1 LALFRENRRDLISWR
16 VLSAPPPAIKAE
28 AFTGGL
34 GITPALQA
42 RRNPDPQ
49 IHMELAWR
57 ILMLV
62 DGLRVGIVPAAL
74 KLAGHSDGV
83 VDIQGIRR
91 HQSDCKTWKPWPVAA
106 LDTNHEV
113 RPARRPF
120 GSSRHY
126 AGAGNE
132 PGAEGDLIA
141 AISVNQDVVVQ
152 DGQAAIFFRLGRSAR
167 PQRRPARRHLD
178 HA

>member
-1 LALFRENRRDLISWR
+1 MDHLGPTVHIEPIPSRERIERERHWRTLHDGETQDIIMDDEVDAVDRRERHAIAARFANAPAPHGSLLALFRENRRDLISWR

-49 IHMELAWR
+49 IHLELAWR

-74 KLAGHSDGV
+74 KLAGH
-83 VDIQGIRR
+83 
-91 HQSDCKTWKPWPVAA
+91 A
-106 LDTNHEV
+106 
-113 RPARRPF
+113 
-120 GSSRHY
+120 
-126 AGAGNE
+126 
-132 PGAEGDLIA
+132 
-141 AISVNQDVVVQ
+141 
-152 DGQAAIFFRLGRSAR
+152 
-167 PQRRPARRHLD
+167 
-178 HA
+178 